1 MKYILLFCC
10 FFYCFSS
17 LLAQNEPQVE
27 EDVPVVAEDM
37 DDAQMEYESELTDHS
52 RQGQKEVFGLNKERV
67 VRRAIPQDQ
76 WQRAADQLNYSDDV
90 PEAIKKRVADPEKP
104 TPTSSPRFE
113 WDWEF
118 WKGFSKVFAVI
129 VLLSLGGWL
138 IYNLVQSPS
147 NNIIRAEDGTE
158 ITLANLDEYIQETD
172 LQRFLREALE
182 KGNYS
187 QAVRIYYLQI
197 IKDLSKKEAI
207 LWRKEKTNRDY
218 IREMRNHPL
227 STDFRTA
234 TRTYEAVWYGNGEI
248 DKAIFGRIEVQMN
261 SILAKI
267 V

>member
-10 FFYCFSS
+10 FFYYFSP
-17 LLAQNEPQVE
+17 LLAQNEPTVV
-27 EDVPVVAEDM
+27 EDVPVAADDM
-37 DDAQMEYESELTDHS
+37 DNAAMEYERANASD
-52 RQGQKEVFGLNKERV
+52 QDQKEIFGLNKERV
-67 VRRAIPQDQ
+67 VRRKIPQDQ
-76 WQRAADQLNYSDDV
+76 WQRAADQLNYSNDV
-90 PEAIKKRVADPEKP
+90 PEEIKKPKDEPVKP
-104 TPTSSPRFE
+104 NQTSAPRFE

-118 WKGFSKVFAVI
+118 WKGFSKLFSVI

-147 NNIIRAEDGTE
+147 NSVIRAEDGTE

-187 QAVRIYYLQI
+187 QAVRIYYLQV

-234 TRTYEAVWYGNGEI
+234 TRTYEAVWYGNGEL
-248 DKAIFGRIEVQMN
+248 DKAIFGRIEGQMN
-261 SILAKI
+261 RLLAKI
-267 V
+267 A

>member
-1 MKYILLFCC
+1 MKYIVLFCC
-10 FFYCFSS
+10 FFYCFSP
-17 LLAQNEPQVE
+17 LMAQNEPPVV
-27 EDVPVVAEDM
+27 EDVPVAVDDI
-37 DDAQMEYESELTDHS
+37 DDASMEYEPETASD
-52 RQGQKEVFGLNKERV
+52 QGQKEIFGLHKERV
-67 VRRAIPQDQ
+67 VRRKISSDQ
-76 WQRAADQLNYSDDV
+76 WQRAADQLDYSNDV
-90 PEAIKKRVADPEKP
+90 PEAVKKPVADPVKP
-104 TPTSSPRFE
+104 NQTPAPRFE
-113 WDWEF
+113 WNWAF
-118 WKGFSKVFAVI
+118 WKGFSKVLSVI

-172 LQRFLREALE
+172 LQRFLREAVE

-218 IREMRNHPL
+218 MREMRNHPL

-234 TRTYEAVWYGNGEI
+234 TRTYEAVWYGNGEL
-248 DKAIFGRIEVQMN
+248 DKAIFGRIEGQMN
-261 SILAKI
+261 NFLAKI
-267 V
+267 A